1 MELLSAIET
10 RKSIRAFTKEPVPRE
25 IIKKILEVTL
35 RAPSGSNT
43 QPWEFT
49 VVSGEVLENI
59 KGDNIEKLLSG
70 TVVNSRSNGYFGIHR
85 ERKVELAKDIFAL
98 MKIEREDREKR
109 LEWLMRGFRFFDAPA
124 AIIIAADKSLEGSWS
139 MFDIG
144 AVSQTICLAAV
155 NYGIG
160 TCIEEQGVVFQDV
173 IRKNTSISEDKE
185 VIIGIA
191 LGYPDPDHP
200 ANKLVSRRESLDV
213 ITDWLGF

>member
-1 MELLSAIET
+1 MDILSAIKA
-10 RKSIRAFTKEPVPRE
+10 RKSTRGYLPGPVPRE
-25 IIKKILEVTL
+25 VIIKILEVSL
-35 RAPSGSNT
+35 MAPSGSNT

-59 KGDNIEKLLSG
+59 KRDNIAALLAG
-70 TVVNSRSNGYFGIHR
+70 TPVNSRSNGYTGIHR

-98 MKIEREDREKR
+98 MGIAREDREKR
-109 LEWLMRGFRFFDAPA
+109 LEWLLRGFRFFDAPA
-124 AIIIAADKSLEGSWS
+124 AVIISADKSLAGSWS

-155 NYGIG
+155 NFGIA

-173 IRKNTSISEDKE
+173 IRKNTGISETKD

-191 LGYPDPDHP
+191 LGYPDPDFP
-200 ANKLVSRRESLDV
+200 ANKLNSRRDSLDNV
-213 ITDWLGF
+213 TSWPEF